1 MSNGKNKALQ
11 LLHDQAKA
19 TAVALTNIEGVKATD
34 VANALFHTI
43 LFRKKRKPS
52 KRIEK
57 EGKVSLQS
65 KKALA
70 SAFGIHIS
78 NLEPQEKSKMKKYE
92 YKTLEIQGK
101 EGFLSGIKKQEL
113 PDFAGLLNAEGQNGW
128 LLVQILSPELAQG
141 VWSGKTGNLLALL
154 QREVVE

>member
-1 MSNGKNKALQ
+1 MKINAELVFELRTKKSWSQEELAL
-11 LLHDQAKA
+11 AA
-19 TAVALTNIEGVKATD
+19 GV
-34 VANALFHTI
+34 NLRTI
-43 LFRKKRKPS
+43 Q
-52 KRIEK
+52 RIEK
-57 EGKVSLQS
+57 EATVSLQS

-78 NLEPQEKSKMKKYE
+78 DLEPQEKSKMKKYE
-92 YKTLEIQGK
+92 YKTLEIQSK

-113 PDFAGLLNAEGQNGW
+113 PDFAGLLNVEGQNGW

>member
-1 MSNGKNKALQ
+1 MKINAELVFELRTKKSWSQEELAL
-11 LLHDQAKA
+11 AA
-19 TAVALTNIEGVKATD
+19 GV
-34 VANALFHTI
+34 NLRTI
-43 LFRKKRKPS
+43 Q
-52 KRIEK
+52 RIEK
-57 EGKVSLQS
+57 EATVSLQS

-78 NLEPQEKSKMKKYE
+78 DLEPQEKSKMKKYE
-92 YKTLEIQGK
+92 YKTLEIQSN

-113 PDFAGLLNAEGQNGW
+113 PDFAGLLNVEGQNGW

>member
-1 MSNGKNKALQ
+1 MKINAELVLELRAKKSWSQEELAL
-11 LLHDQAKA
+11 AA
-19 TAVALTNIEGVKATD
+19 GV
-34 VANALFHTI
+34 NLRTI
-43 LFRKKRKPS
+43 Q
-52 KRIEK
+52 RIEK
-57 EGKVSLQS
+57 EATVSLQS

-78 NLEPQEKSKMKKYE
+78 DLEPQEISKMKKYE
-92 YKTLEIQGK
+92 YKTLEIQSK

-113 PDFAGLLNAEGQNGW
+113 PNFTGILNKEGKDGW

-141 VWSGKTGNLLALL
+141 IWSGKTGNLLALL